1 MKKTKGLYRIVI
13 QQEDMSWRESGEGPF
28 DSYGAAEEFLK
39 NEVGMRA
46 EIAGGHELAVSLNRV
61 KINNR
66 FSRETLCFSADL
78 VANGIVVADIE
89 NTGGGG
95 SHNYLWRSHFDRK
108 RVTAWAMAQE
118 TEYPVEKL
126 DQIVNNLLVQH
137 IKSKAKGNR

>member
-1 MKKTKGLYRIVI
+1 MKKTKGLYRIVV
-13 QQEDMSWRESGEGPF
+13 QQEDMSWKDSGEGPF
-28 DSYGAAEEFLK
+28 DSYGAAKEFLK
-39 NEVGMRA
+39 NEVGMHS
-46 EIAGGHELAVSLNRV
+46 EIAGGHELTVSLSRV
-61 KINNR
+61 KINKR

-78 VANGIVVADIE
+78 VANSIVVADIE
-89 NTGGGG
+89 NTGNGG

-137 IKSKAKGNR
+137 TKNKAKGKR

>member
-1 MKKTKGLYRIVI
+1 MKKAKGLYRIVI
-13 QQEDMSWRESGEGPF
+13 QQEDMSWRDSGEGPF

-46 EIAGGHELAVSLNRV
+46 EIAGGHELTVALNRV
-61 KINNR
+61 EINER

-78 VANGIVVADIE
+78 VVNGIVVADIE
-89 NTGGGG
+89 NTGNGG
-95 SHNYLWRSHFDRK
+95 SHNYLWRNHADRK

-137 IKSKAKGNR
+137 IKSKAKGKR